1 MTRSNCSRYSTAGM
15 ASPDGDEWGFP
26 NRATPLGSPAYYAV
40 RFSPE
45 DRRQRSALLLA
56 WHAMIDDIV
65 NRPRDPGVA
74 RIKLDWWRNEIAT
87 LANGQPRHPLAVAMR
102 DNDLGKDL
110 VAPMQ
115 RLIDAAERAIVA
127 GTPRDDAAFAAAC
140 RASEGALFA
149 LLGSADGGRRH
160 DRELCIEAGAY
171 CAAVERVR
179 HVAVHPERLPPDV
192 LEPRDGARR
201 AARFES
207 LFEQFAAMPCQA
219 RLPDTVRRLTALAA
233 AMQRK
238 LRRSGYPVFD
248 TLVDRPPIA
257 HLWTAWRCR

>member
-1 MTRSNCSRYSTAGM
+1 MAGM

-26 NRATPLGSPAYYAV
+26 NRATPPGSPAYYAV

-56 WHAMIDDIV
+56 WHALIDDIAS
-65 NRPRDPGVA
+65 RPRDPGVA
-74 RIKLDWWRNEIAT
+74 RIKLDWWRNEVAT
-87 LANGQPRHPLAVAMR
+87 LAGGQPRHPLAIALR
-102 DNDLGKDL
+102 ANGLGNDV
-110 VAPMQ
+110 VAPMH
-115 RLIDAAERAIVA
+115 RLIDAAEQTILA
-127 GTPRDDAAFAAAC
+127 GEPQDDAAFAAAC
-140 RASEGALFA
+140 RAGDGALFA
-149 LLGSADGGRRH
+149 LLASADSGRRH
-160 DRELCIEAGAY
+160 DRDLCIEAGGY

-179 HVAVHPERLPPDV
+179 HVATRPERLPPDARRDV
-192 LEPRDGARR
+192 LESHDSARR
-201 AARFES
+201 TARFES
-207 LFEQFAAMPCQA
+207 LFEQFAPPPMPCQA

-248 TLVDRPPIA
+248 RLVDRPPIA